1 MKSLIYVGMDVHKE
15 SYSLCTYL
23 ISTGEFIGEAKIEAK
38 PLLIKEYLDNIT
50 KLLKEEK
57 NYNEIEFETCYEAGC
72 LGFSLYKEMVRLGIN
87 CKIVAPTTLYK
98 SADASVKKNDRRDA
112 KMLARNLA
120 YGTCSFVHIPDD
132 IDLETKEYIRMR
144 MAHTKAL
151 KKIKQQIISFCLRC
165 GHKYDGENYW
175 TFRHLKW
182 LRDLELT
189 EFLREILDEYIDT
202 FTRSQEKLDRLEGKI
217 LERSNTERYKKDTDN
232 LNCLK
237 GLTKQGAMT
246 IISEIG
252 DFSRFATPKELCAY
266 LGLVPGERSSDGKG
280 PNLGI
285 TKLGNCIVRTQ
296 LIESAQAIV
305 RGCPGHKSK
314 RTIAKQKGQDIRI
327 ISYCDRAIDRLMR
340 KYHHLILRGVN
351 YNKSITA
358 IARELACFI
367 WGIMN
372 NKLEERVIKAA

>member
-23 ISTGEFIGEAKIEAK
+23 ISTGEFIGETKMEAK
-38 PLLIKEYLDNIT
+38 PLLIKEYLDNIA

-72 LGFSLYKEMVRLGIN
+72 LGFSIYKEMVRLGIN

-132 IDLETKEYIRMR
+132 VDLETKEYIRMR

-202 FTRSQEKLDRLEGKI
+202 YERSQEKLDRLEGKI
-217 LERSNTERYKKDTDN
+217 
-232 LNCLK
+232 
-237 GLTKQGAMT
+237 
-246 IISEIG
+246 
-252 DFSRFATPKELCAY
+252 
-266 LGLVPGERSSDGKG
+266 
-280 PNLGI
+280 
-285 TKLGNCIVRTQ
+285 
-296 LIESAQAIV
+296 
-305 RGCPGHKSK
+305 
-314 RTIAKQKGQDIRI
+314 
-327 ISYCDRAIDRLMR
+327 
-340 KYHHLILRGVN
+340 
-351 YNKSITA
+351 
-358 IARELACFI
+358 
-367 WGIMN
+367 
-372 NKLEERVIKAA
+372 